1 MTVDQLMQQVREAAR
16 EKAHTEFERK
26 LSRVRCPVHGEI
38 AKVRRRRSA
47 EDGIEFDVSGCC
59 DALVARLRKAAW

>member
-26 LSRVRCPVHGEI
+26 LSRVRCPVHDEI
-38 AKVRRRRSA
+38 AKVRWRRSA
-47 EDGIEFDVSGCC
+47 EDGIEFDVAGCC
-59 DALVARLRKAAW
+59 DALVTRLRNAA